1 MNRVLV
7 VLYSP
12 FKYVVDVEIRT
23 GTSMFRCDWVVSVRK
38 AVAKKQKH
46 EALGFRIHAVSCVVL
61 DWVM

>member
-12 FKYVVDVEIRT
+12 FKYVVEIRT

-38 AVAKKQKH
+38 AVAKKT
-46 EALGFRIHAVSCVVL
+46 ET
-61 DWVM
+61 